1 LYKIP
6 ANTLFVGK
14 NLIYVPECHSTNTL
28 AYELC
33 QKSALAE
40 GTVIITRDQQK
51 GKGQRGN
58 TWFSEPGMNLTFSLI
73 LKPTFLSPL
82 EQFTLTMA
90 VSLAIHDFLT
100 QLIHGEIFI
109 KWPNDILLNN
119 KKVCGILIENTIS
132 GNTLQQSIVGIGFN
146 VNQQSHLLDTATSLK
161 LVSGIEFNLS
171 DTLSL
176 LLQSLEQR
184 YLKLRTGSSDELK
197 RDYLSVLFGVGQ
209 IRNFSDKYGKF
220 AGVIQGV
227 SAEGKLLINCD
238 NEVKSFNLKEI
249 TFL

>member
-1 LYKIP
+1 
-6 ANTLFVGK
+6 VGK

-40 GTVIITRDQQK
+40 GTVIITRDQQN

-90 VSLAIHDFLT
+90 ISLAIHDFLT
-100 QLIHGEIFI
+100 QLVHGEIFI

-132 GNTLQQSIVGIGFN
+132 GNTLQQSIVGIGLN
-146 VNQQSHLLDTATSLK
+146 VNQLSYSLDTATSLK

-171 DTLSL
+171 DMLSK
-176 LLQSLEQR
+176 LLQAVEHR
-184 YLKLRTGSSDELK
+184 YMKLRTGNTDELK
-197 RDYLSVLFGVGQ
+197 RDYLSVLFGMGQ
-209 IRNFSDKYGKF
+209 IRNFSDKHGKF
-220 AGVIQGV
+220 TGIIQGV

-238 NEVKSFNLKEI
+238 NEVKSFSLKEI
-249 TFL
+249 AFL